1 MSYRVP
7 GMINKFAADEQGGA
21 NIEYGL
27 LALIIGVSIIG
38 LLRSISG
45 ELINIFT
52 LLSAGF

>member
-1 MSYRVP
+1 
-7 GMINKFAADEQGGA
+7 MINKFAADEQGGA